1 MINTSTSILEPT
13 PRISPSLSPL
23 HNMTSSQH
31 HVTSPQNL
39 VSSSQ
44 LFVSSSP
51 NQLTSQPLMVSS
63 SSPFISGQ
71 LNGSSHVMRGFQT
84 PFLGAPTFL
93 PTQRT
98 SPVVSSPK
106 SGSDKST
113 QTLTSPGPASPG
125 APDPALF
132 CNVLCNMLVDRIKD
146 TLQEA
151 MKTYSTDS
159 DKVDKMKGI
168 VTEALNS
175 AGSDLDK
182 KLSIVSVESLMQRP
196 TITDGKSAPSLPE
209 MPGAIPD
216 QFPGVSKPN
225 PFPAP
230 DTNGP
235 VSDYINRLSFIYGL
249 SRPSMFNPYVKSQA
263 PRQEGEE
270 KENVPELSKM
280 EEEEEG
286 RNEESKAES
295 RMEVETASS
304 EQLPVGKQD
313 TAGDEDVNI
322 VDDVEDDIEPES
334 DPELNRSFEEMSNPS
349 TAEPSFSSP
358 SLSHTTPIT
367 PIPLNLSPTSIHEKI
382 QASLAT
388 NGFIDPSVQYELQKL
403 LLSAAIAQG
412 NIPAFPSTLQQTTKD
427 CEPRSEIPVM
437 IPSNGGFF
445 DKREYNCQ
453 HCDASFSYGSKLR
466 AHMICVHSIKSY
478 QCRQCRKSFLD
489 KEEYVKHLD
498 LHPQRKFQCD
508 KCPSSFDKQHQLSL
522 HYRSH
527 TNEKPYRCQ
536 ICQRQF
542 AVNDALIRHMRI
554 HTGERPYAC
563 NVCGKRFAQKSGLT
577 YHSYLHTGNRPYK
590 CTTCGQGFVHRQALK
605 QHLMKNHL
613 NEQVGR
619 ILNSNSNTI
628 FNPPQSSSGLS
639 WEKDSVVTAEAMKR
653 AFPWE
658 TKEQGSSGPFKLEGM
673 AS

>member
-1 MINTSTSILEPT
+1 MINTNTPVLEQPS
-13 PRISPSLSPL
+13 RISPSLSPL
-23 HNMTSSQH
+23 RSMATSQNL
-31 HVTSPQNL
+31 VTSPQNL
-39 VSSSQ
+39 VTSSQ
-44 LFVSSSP
+44 LFVTSSQ
-51 NQLTSQPLMVSS
+51 NQLTSQPLIVSS
-63 SSPFISGQ
+63 SSPFIAGP
-71 LNGSSHVMRGFQT
+71 LNGNSHLMRGFQT
-84 PFLGAPTFL
+84 PFMGSPTFL
-93 PTQRT
+93 PNHRPSS
-98 SPVVSSPK
+98 SPVISSPK

-113 QTLTSPGPASPG
+113 QTVTSPGPPSPA

-151 MKTYSTDS
+151 MKTYSTDT

-182 KLSIVSVESLMQRP
+182 KLSIVSVQSLMQRP
-196 TITDGKSAPSLPE
+196 GVTDTKAAPSVPE
-209 MPGAIPD
+209 IQGPVPE
-216 QFPGVSKPN
+216 QFAGMSKPS

-263 PRQEGEE
+263 PRNESEE
-270 KENVPELSKM
+270 KENLPEKSKT
-280 EEEEEG
+280 EEEG
-286 RNEESKAES
+286 ESRSEESKTETQ
-295 RMEVETASS
+295 MEVDSGAPEGHQQQTKPTTSS
-304 EQLPVGKQD
+304 KSDTVGE
-313 TAGDEDVNI
+313 EDVNI
-322 VDDVEDDIEPES
+322 IDDVEEEEEPES
-334 DPELNRSFEEMSNPS
+334 DPEFSNRSFEDMSNQS
-349 TAEPSFSSP
+349 AAEPSFSSP

-367 PIPLNLSPTSIHEKI
+367 PIPLNLSPNSIHEKI

-412 NIPAFPSTLQQTTKD
+412 NIPAFPSTLPQTTKD

-453 HCDASFSYGSKLR
+453 HCDATFSYGSK
-466 AHMICVHSIKSY
+466 
-478 QCRQCRKSFLD
+478 CRQCRKSFLD

-619 ILNSNSNTI
+619 ILNSNSGSI
-628 FNPPQSSSGLS
+628 GFNPAQSTSGLS